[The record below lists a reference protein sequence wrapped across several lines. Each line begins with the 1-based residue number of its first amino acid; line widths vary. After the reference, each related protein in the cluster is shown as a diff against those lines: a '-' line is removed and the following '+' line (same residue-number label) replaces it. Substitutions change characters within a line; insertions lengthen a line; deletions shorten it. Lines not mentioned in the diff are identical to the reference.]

1 MPLEWFLIPVVT
13 GYWFLTHL
21 HFTRYGALRDS
32 GYHVFFRAVIAGVIL
47 AFIAYTSIFLLNP
60 HIPEVSTI
68 WESFMPIP
76 YSGMLTLTILLGWA
90 LPIVG
95 NLFYS
100 KEKAARRAARQSG
113 DLIELLIVESI
124 EEQRL
129 IELSLKNG
137 KSYIGFALESG
148 ITSQDESDISLIP
161 MVSGYRN
168 RNTQELE
175 ITTNYAPV
183 VQKSLKETL
192 DLAYEDFRVVI
203 PMPEIVSARLFHPE
217 TYERF
222 KGDAQVQRQRILGE

>member
-1 MPLEWFLIPVVT
+1 MTLGWFLIPAVT

-47 AFIAYTSIFLLNP
+47 AFLAYTSIFLLNP
-60 HIPEVSTI
+60 RIPEVSII
-68 WESFMPIP
+68 WKSFMPIP
-76 YSGMLTLTILLGWA
+76 YSGMAMLTILLGWV

-95 NLFYS
+95 NLFYG
-100 KEKAARRAARQSG
+100 KEKAARWAARQNG
-113 DLIELLIVESI
+113 DLIELLIAESI
-124 EEQRL
+124 EYQRL
-129 IELSLKNG
+129 IELSLKSG

-168 RNTQELE
+168 QDTQELE

-183 VQKSLKETL
+183 VQESLKEAL
-192 DLAYEDFRVVI
+192 DLVYEDFRVVI

-217 TYERF
+217 AYERF
-222 KGDAQVQRQRILGE
+222 EGGS